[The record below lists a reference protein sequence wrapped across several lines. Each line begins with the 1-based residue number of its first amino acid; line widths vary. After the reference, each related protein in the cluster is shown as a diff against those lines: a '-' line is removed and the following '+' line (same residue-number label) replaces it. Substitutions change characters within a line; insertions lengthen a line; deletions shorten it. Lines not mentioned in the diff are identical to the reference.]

1 MRSQKPMPFPV
12 HQWRPY
18 PLQIAMQDMAH
29 QVPPVLYRLAKTA
42 CMHVSKQKLECHGR
56 RIYDYSRKIQI
67 AFIIAIGGSQ
77 GSTAPLGL
85 RGYDCHDYWC
95 RPQPTGNNLRC
106 GAYCCSYA
114 YSCMCT
120 QYFKN
125 IKVKI
130 WPTKRISKFGK

>member
-1 MRSQKPMPFPV
+1 MPFPV

-29 QVPPVLYRLAKTA
+29 QVPPVLYRLTKTA

-56 RIYDYSRKIQI
+56 RIYDYSCKIQI
-67 AFIIAIGGSQ
+67 ALIIAIGGSQ

-95 RPQPTGNNLRC
+95 RPQPTGNNLKC

-114 YSCMCT
+114 CVHNTLKKYKSQILANKT
-120 QYFKN
+120 DF
-125 IKVKI
+125 KI
-130 WPTKRISKFGK
+130 WKMKI